1 MGVTLL
7 KERYRVD
14 LVELQAAC
22 EANYARLMR
31 LLPAM
36 REAAGARR
44 VALSQG
50 EQQLGVLALEV
61 LETCPYTSTIE
72 VRQEHS
78 LSWLPVPRLE
88 VRVYHDARMAEVVG
102 TQSARRFHGIYPY
115 PNAAM
120 HQPDEKTQLNLFL
133 GEWLS
138 HCLACGHELV
148 PVR

>member
-1 MGVTLL
+1 MAVNLIRD
-7 KERYRVD
+7 RYRVD
-14 LVELQAAC
+14 LVELQTAC

-36 REAAGARR
+36 RDEPSARR
-44 VALSQG
+44 VAISQG
-50 EQQLGVLALEV
+50 EKLLGVLALDV
-61 LETCPYTSTIE
+61 LENCPYTSTIR

-78 LSWLPVPRLE
+78 LPWLPVPALE

-102 TQSARRFHGIYPY
+102 AESARQFRGVYHY
-115 PNAAM
+115 PNADM

-138 HCLACGHELV
+138 HCLACGHETE
-148 PVR
+148 PQI

>member
-1 MGVTLL
+1 MNLL
-7 KERYRVD
+7 RERYRVD

-31 LLPAM
+31 LLPHM
-36 REAAGARR
+36 RERTESRR

-50 EQQLGVLALEV
+50 EHLLGVLALEV
-61 LETCPYTSTIE
+61 LESCPYTTTLC

-78 LSWLPVPRLE
+78 LPWLPVPQLE
-88 VRVYHDARMAEVVG
+88 VRVYHDARMAEVV
-102 TQSARRFHGIYPY
+102 SAENARRLQIRYHY

-120 HQPDEKTQLNLFL
+120 HQPDEKSQLNLFL

-138 HCLACGHELV
+138 HCLACGHEPQ
-148 PVR
+148 PVV

>member
-1 MGVTLL
+1 MGKSL
-7 KERYRVD
+7 YNVD
-14 LVELQAAC
+14 LSAHLAECEL
-22 EANYARLMR
+22 NYVR
-31 LLPAM
+31 LLQLLPGM
-36 REAAGARR
+36 REDTGERQQIRR

-50 EQQLGVLALEV
+50 EHLLGVLALEV

-78 LSWLPVPRLE
+78 LYWLPVPRLE
-88 VRVYHDARMAEVVG
+88 GRVYHDARMAEVVG

-138 HCLACGHELV
+138 HCLACGHELA